1 MKQGKGM
8 QYLEME
14 ETDIM
19 SQNQIGAYM
28 SGNLETTDRP
38 PYHALIKESLMLT
51 DNEVTISF
59 IKMMIGVA
67 ILNFP
72 AQSAYLGVF
81 NGFLSTAIIVA
92 LIAKSNEN
100 LVKAIPLELM
110 N

>member
-1 MKQGKGM
+1 
-8 QYLEME
+8 
-14 ETDIM
+14 
-19 SQNQIGAYM
+19 M

-72 AQSAYLGVF
+72 A
-81 NGFLSTAIIVA
+81 
-92 LIAKSNEN
+92 
-100 LVKAIPLELM
+100 
-110 N
+110 

>member
-1 MKQGKGM
+1 M
-8 QYLEME
+8 EME
-14 ETDIM
+14 ETDVM
-19 SQNQIGAYM
+19 SQNYIGASM
-28 SGNLETTDRP
+28 RGSLAPGERP

-72 AQSAYLGVF
+72 AQSAHLGIF
-81 NGFLSTAIIVA
+81 NGFLSTAIIVVF
-92 LIAKSNEN
+92 IAKSNEN

>member
-1 MKQGKGM
+1 
-8 QYLEME
+8 
-14 ETDIM
+14 M
-19 SQNQIGAYM
+19 SQNYIGA
-28 SGNLETTDRP
+28 SVRGSIKNGDRP
-38 PYHALIKESLMLT
+38 PYNALIKESLMLT

-72 AQSAYLGVF
+72 AQSAHLGIF
-81 NGFLSTAIIVA
+81 NGFVSTAIIVA

-100 LVKAIPLELM
+100 FVKAIPIELM

>member
-1 MKQGKGM
+1 M
-8 QYLEME
+8 EME
-14 ETDIM
+14 QETDVM
-19 SQNQIGAYM
+19 SQNYIGQSM
-28 SGNLETTDRP
+28 RGTVQESDRP
-38 PYHALIKESLMLT
+38 PYHALIKESLMLS

-72 AQSAYLGVF
+72 AQSAHLGVF
-81 NGFLSTAIIVA
+81 NGFISTAIIVA
-92 LIAKSNEN
+92 FIAKSNEN